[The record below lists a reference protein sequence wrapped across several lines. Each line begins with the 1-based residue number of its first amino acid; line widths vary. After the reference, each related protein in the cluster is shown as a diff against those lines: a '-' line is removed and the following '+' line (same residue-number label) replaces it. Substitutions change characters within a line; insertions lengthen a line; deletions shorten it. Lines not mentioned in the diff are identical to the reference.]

1 MISLRRAINEK
12 CKDCI
17 FDPQCGGG
25 RWREQVAQCSAR
37 NCPLWPVRPA
47 PSSGPFANPPRDPDT
62 VTREW
67 LTAPVGEAK
76 SAIGGTNAT
85 DPLPTQGVGI
95 THRRT
100 STVPH
105 LTAVREVTP

>member
-1 MISLRRAINEK
+1 MISLRKAINEK

-25 RWREQVAQCSAR
+25 TWRAQVAQCSAR
-37 NCPLWPVRPA
+37 NCPLWPIRPA

-67 LTAPVGEAK
+67 LTAAVGEAK
-76 SAIGGTNAT
+76 SAIGGPNAA
-85 DPLPTQGVGI
+85 DPLPTQGVAAV
-95 THRRT
+95 HRKT
-100 STVPH
+100 PVPVH
-105 LTAVREVTP
+105 LAGKHEANV

>member
-1 MISLRRAINEK
+1 MISLRKAINEK

-47 PSSGPFANPPRDPDT
+47 PSSGPFANPPRDPET

-76 SAIGGTNAT
+76 TALSRPNAP
-85 DPLPTQGVGI
+85 DPLSREGVGHI
-95 THRRT
+95 RHGMAVPTPPT
-100 STVPH
+100 SKHEAIV
-105 LTAVREVTP
+105 